1 MADEQSSCYPSF
13 KSTNTPTKLFLV
25 KVCLQIRFTNRFK
38 IISVIGGTNPRKP
51 IGSVKVQTCGKIQE
65 NVAASGPGTGA
76 SDRSA
81 YIVGDSAAEVCPETQ
96 ERAAAML
103 DLQQNRPSQG
113 SLPTEV
119 CQE

>member
-1 MADEQSSCYPSF
+1 LICQQIQDNVSDWWDQTEKAKWLSESSDMW
-13 KSTNTPTKLFLV
+13 TK
-25 KVCLQIRFTNRFK
+25 K
-38 IISVIGGTNPRKP
+38 
-51 IGSVKVQTCGKIQE
+51 
-65 NVAASGPGTGA
+65 NVATSGPGTGA

-81 YIVGDSAAEVCPETQ
+81 YIVGDSAAEASPERQ

-103 DLQQNRPSQG
+103 DLQQHRPSQG